1 VESALQTERNRHIL
15 RCLVDNHVSTA
26 SPVGSKSIA
35 GHTAMRVS
43 PATIR
48 NTMVE
53 LEEAGYISRPHSSA
67 GGVPTDKGY
76 RFYVDRLIESKPPAP
91 ADRKYIDQKMQC
103 EWKSIQEIL
112 AHTSHVL
119 GMVCKE
125 LGVALTPRLYEG
137 DFQRLELVPVAPRK
151 VLLVLMLT
159 SGLVRNIVAELDSDI
174 PSNVLE
180 ETCRILNERLTGCS
194 LLDIKKQADE
204 RLKDMP
210 RADRNVVQLFIQY
223 SDYLCDFQ
231 ESEQVH
237 MGGAT
242 HIVSQPEFTDHLKL
256 SRLLDF
262 VEHRQTVAEWL
273 HKRDHQNNVA
283 VTIGHEHFHN
293 EMHVCSVV
301 TSTYTLGDI
310 TGVIGV
316 IGPTRMPYSRLMGIV
331 GYTAHRISTL
341 LS

>member
-1 VESALQTERNRHIL
+1 MESGLQTERDRHIL

-103 EWKSIQEIL
+103 DWNSIQEIL

-137 DFQRLELVPVAPRK
+137 DFQRLELVPVAP
-151 VLLVLMLT
+151 
-159 SGLVRNIVAELDSDI
+159 
-174 PSNVLE
+174 
-180 ETCRILNERLTGCS
+180 
-194 LLDIKKQADE
+194 
-204 RLKDMP
+204 
-210 RADRNVVQLFIQY
+210 
-223 SDYLCDFQ
+223 
-231 ESEQVH
+231 
-237 MGGAT
+237 
-242 HIVSQPEFTDHLKL
+242 
-256 SRLLDF
+256 
-262 VEHRQTVAEWL
+262 
-273 HKRDHQNNVA
+273 
-283 VTIGHEHFHN
+283 
-293 EMHVCSVV
+293 
-301 TSTYTLGDI
+301 
-310 TGVIGV
+310 
-316 IGPTRMPYSRLMGIV
+316 
-331 GYTAHRISTL
+331 
-341 LS
+341 